1 MTWII
6 ANWRSL
12 ALVAIATLISALS
25 YQAGQDRV
33 QSKWNAEK
41 LLQAQQIAIA
51 NAKAQAIERK
61 AQETLV
67 QKQKEL
73 EDEKR
78 KTELAIDNAAAIDK
92 RMSNTVAALK
102 AKLSNTA
109 GSASA
114 FNENDLARS
123 WTLLEDCTG
132 KYTEVSRVADIQRDD
147 LAEWQAYGETI
158 NQFREDVKK
167 LENVKSKFF
176 VK

>member
-1 MTWII
+1 MTWIMN
-6 ANWRSL
+6 NWRILAIEALS
-12 ALVAIATLISALS
+12 ALVIWFAFD
-25 YQAGQDRV
+25 AGANSV
-33 QSKWNAEK
+33 QSKWDADK
-41 LLQAQQIAIA
+41 LIQAQLLADA
-51 NAKAQAIERK
+51 NQKALDTERAAADLLAK
-61 AQETLV
+61 
-67 QKQKEL
+67 KQKDL

-147 LAEWQAYGETI
+147 LAEWQVYGETI